1 MNARIKW
8 CRHALL
14 AVAAYFFSY
23 SPALL
28 AEDWPVGRGN
38 AQSTGVADEILAPPL
53 AVLWKFSAGKDGP
66 FEANAVVADGTVYV
80 GSFDGNLYAI
90 DANTGKKKWAY
101 KTELG
106 FSAAAA
112 VNNGRVF
119 AGDADG
125 VVVCLNADSGEKVWE
140 FTTGGEIDGGLNFY
154 QDKLLVGSQ
163 DATLYCLSCETGEKV
178 WEFKIGD
185 QIRALPTVAGNR
197 CFLAGCD
204 GKLHVVDLDTGT
216 AAGTID
222 IDSPTGC
229 TPAVVDKLV
238 FFGTEGSTFFAIH
251 WADQSVAWKFT
262 SERNLSYR
270 ASAAATPQA
279 VVIGGRDK
287 QVLAFEPATGKV
299 QWRYTARHRVDSSP
313 VISGKVVYFGSSDG
327 RVTAL
332 NLASGE
338 PVWQYEAGGQF
349 TAAPAIAKGNLF
361 IGNTDGTLYCFG
373 PAKK

>member
-1 MNARIKW
+1 MRQWMPDTKAW
-8 CRHALL
+8 LRHAERAYYIFLVL
-14 AVAAYFFSY
+14 AL
-23 SPALL
+23 SPTLF

-38 AQSTGVADEILAPPL
+38 AQSTGVAAEVLSPPL
-53 AVLWKFSAGKDGP
+53 DVLWKFKGEKDGA
-66 FEANAVVADGTVYV
+66 FEATAVVAGDAVFI
-80 GSFDGNLYAI
+80 GSFDGNLYAL
-90 DANTGKKKWAY
+90 DLNTGKKKWTY

-112 VNNGRVF
+112 VRDGRVF

-125 VVVCLNADSGEKVWE
+125 VVVCLNADTGEKIWQ
-140 FTTGGEIDGGLNFY
+140 FTTGGEINGGLNFY

-216 AAGTID
+216 SVGEIA

-229 TPAVVDKLV
+229 TPAVVDKLA
-238 FFGTEGSTFFAIH
+238 FFGTEGSTFFAIN
-251 WADQSVAWKFT
+251 WDEQKVAWQKT
-262 SERNLSYR
+262 SQRNQSFR

-279 VVIGGRDK
+279 VVVGGRDK
-287 QVLAFEPATGKV
+287 QVVAMEPATGNEL
-299 QWRYTARHRVDSSP
+299 WRYTARHRVDSSP
-313 VISGKVVYFGSSDG
+313 VISDNVVYFGSSDG
-327 RVTAL
+327 RLTAL
-332 NLASGE
+332 ELATGKQL
-338 PVWQYEAGGQF
+338 WQYEAGGQF
-349 TAAPAIAKGNLF
+349 SAAPAIAH
-361 IGNTDGTLYCFG
+361 GTLYCFG